1 MKANKTKVFDL
12 TSEQLGAV
20 EERAV
25 DLMEGLVWPDG
36 PVCPHCGNQDRIYQ
50 LRGRTARP
58 GLRKCGACRK
68 QFTVRVGTIFE
79 GSHIP
84 LSKWLIAIYMMCSY
98 PKGVSASQLSRTLDI
113 SYKSAWAL
121 CRKIR
126 EAKARSPL
134 RERLRAL
141 DGGRAAKRPAS
152 ARS

>member
-36 PVCPHCGNQDRIYQ
+36 PVCPHCGNRDRIYQ

-113 SYKSAWAL
+113 SYKSAWSL
-121 CRKIR
+121 CRRIR
-126 EAKARSPL
+126 EAKTCSPL
-134 RERLRAL
+134 RERLRSL
-141 DGGRAAKRPAS
+141 DGGRGKTRSAAGRG
-152 ARS
+152 